1 MDDMLDKYRGSLVGG
16 AVGDAL
22 GYAVEFCSERQIFS
36 EYGENGIT
44 EYALKNGKALISD
57 DTQMTM
63 FTATALLDGI
73 TRGKLRGIMGD
84 FSTYMAFEYQ
94 GWYLTQNENYPVDIE
109 ENYAKYSWVMNLPE
123 MFSHRAPGNTC
134 LSALAAGGKGTI
146 EKPIN
151 NSKGCGGIMRVAP
164 IGLYFSEGKMDI
176 ASIDKIGADCAAI
189 THGHELGYIP
199 AAALVHMVSL
209 LSHNNDI
216 TLLEAVTSSVRTMQQ
231 IFNRAKYIDDFVEL
245 IELAVKLSQSGGSDL
260 DNIHKLGEG
269 WVAEETLAIAVYC
282 SLRYQDDF
290 DKAVCTAVNHNGD
303 SDSTG
308 AVCGNILGAYLGYN
322 AIPQKFKTNLEF
334 HDVLLTLADDLY
346 NDCQMSEY
354 SDHDDKVWLDK
365 YVHKTYG
372 KRG

>member
-1 MDDMLDKYRGSLVGG
+1 MCRY
-16 AVGDAL
+16 
-22 GYAVEFCSERQIFS
+22 
-36 EYGENGIT
+36 
-44 EYALKNGKALISD
+44 
-57 DTQMTM
+57 
-63 FTATALLDGI
+63 
-73 TRGKLRGIMGD
+73 
-84 FSTYMAFEYQ
+84 
-94 GWYLTQNENYPVDIE
+94 
-109 ENYAKYSWVMNLPE
+109 
-123 MFSHRAPGNTC
+123 
-134 LSALAAGGKGTI
+134 
-146 EKPIN
+146 
-151 NSKGCGGIMRVAP
+151 
-164 IGLYFSEGKMDI
+164 
-176 ASIDKIGADCAAI
+176 

-322 AIPQKFKTNLEF
+322 C
-334 HDVLLTLADDLY
+334 LLYTSPSPRD
-346 NDCQMSEY
+346 
-354 SDHDDKVWLDK
+354 
-365 YVHKTYG
+365 
-372 KRG
+372 

>member
-1 MDDMLDKYRGSLVGG
+1 MADMLDKYRGSLVGG

-22 GYAVEFCSERQIFS
+22 GYAVEFRSERQIFS

-94 GWYLTQNENYPVDIE
+94 GWYLTQTANYPVDIE

-146 EKPIN
+146 EKPMN

-164 IGLYFSEGKMDI
+164 IGLYFPEGKMDI
-176 ASIDKIGADCAAI
+176 ASIVKIGADCAAI

-216 TLLEAVTSSVRTMQQ
+216 TLLEAVTSSVRTMQH

-308 AVCGNILGAYLGYN
+308 TVCGNILGAYLGYN

-334 HDVLLTLADDLY
+334 HDVLLTLADYLY

>member
-1 MDDMLDKYRGSLVGG
+1 
-16 AVGDAL
+16 
-22 GYAVEFCSERQIFS
+22 
-36 EYGENGIT
+36 
-44 EYALKNGKALISD
+44 
-57 DTQMTM
+57 
-63 FTATALLDGI
+63 
-73 TRGKLRGIMGD
+73 
-84 FSTYMAFEYQ
+84 
-94 GWYLTQNENYPVDIE
+94 
-109 ENYAKYSWVMNLPE
+109 
-123 MFSHRAPGNTC
+123 
-134 LSALAAGGKGTI
+134 
-146 EKPIN
+146 
-151 NSKGCGGIMRVAP
+151 
-164 IGLYFSEGKMDI
+164 
-176 ASIDKIGADCAAI
+176 
-189 THGHELGYIP
+189 
-199 AAALVHMVSL
+199 MVSL

-245 IELAVKLSQSGGSDL
+245 IELAVKLSQSGDSDL

-308 AVCGNILGAYLGYN
+308 TVCGNILGAYLGYN